1 MYDTSGDQGGRREPG
16 PLYGDGAERARVLA
30 DLADLFGGDADVA
43 DALQQIAREAVRLTA
58 ADAASLFLYNEVGE
72 FERAASDGLSTRIS
86 HELEKLGRTE
96 WVGQYLVT
104 GKKPLVLEIP
114 RGTRQPSPIHR
125 LASVEGMAQI
135 VAVPLL
141 FGQRLTGLLL
151 LYHRAVCAY
160 SPADFDFLRAFA
172 SFVALSFAH
181 SSLVQT
187 RKWERKAQDGF
198 LDALGHELRTPLT
211 SILGFTQLVR
221 KRVNDSAN
229 GDGRMRDQLELIWAQ
244 AQRMNRLLDTFVD
257 VANMERGEFIIEH
270 GQLELVDILNR
281 AVTHARVQN
290 RSRLEITLLAPDK
303 LIMVPGD
310 SRRLE
315 HVFSHLI
322 SNAIKYSPV
331 DHPVTVLCQEY
342 PAKHEVAISITDRGH
357 GISADLHKEIFKRFF
372 PSGTRKAGGMGMG
385 LYASRAIVEA
395 HGGRLTL
402 ISEPG
407 KGTVVT
413 VTLPVDE

>member
-1 MYDTSGDQGGRREPG
+1 MYDTSGEQGGKGRSG
-16 PLYGDGAERARVLA
+16 PLFRDGAERAKVLA
-30 DLADLFGGDADVA
+30 DLADLLSGDAEVTDT
-43 DALQQIAREAVRLTA
+43 LQQIAREAVRLTE

-72 FERAASDGLSTRIS
+72 FERAASDGLSTHVSR
-86 HELEKLGRTE
+86 ELDKLGRTE
-96 WVGQYLVT
+96 WVGQYLAT
-104 GKKPLVLEIP
+104 GKKAQVLEIP
-114 RGTRQPSPIHR
+114 PGTRQPSPIHR
-125 LASVEGMAQI
+125 LASAEGMAQI

-141 FGQRLTGLLL
+141 FGSRLTGLLI
-151 LYHRAVCAY
+151 LYNREICVY

-172 SFVALSFAH
+172 SLVAMSFAH

-221 KRVNDSAN
+221 KQVNDSAN
-229 GDGRMRDQLELIWAQ
+229 GDGRMREQLELIWAQ

-257 VANMERGEFIIEH
+257 VANMERGEFIIDH
-270 GQLELVDILNR
+270 GHLELVDILNR
-281 AVTHARVQN
+281 AVAHARVQN
-290 RSRLEITLLAPDK
+290 RNRLEITLVAPDK
-303 LIMVPGD
+303 PVMVPGD

-315 HVFSHLI
+315 HVFAHLI

-342 PAKHEVAISITDRGH
+342 PAKREVAVSITDRGH

-402 ISEPG
+402 FSEPG

-413 VTLPVDE
+413 VMLPLEE